1 MDLFIQ
7 LIQNLRKVLN
17 SLKKRN
23 MADED
28 PEIRWYFSYCK
39 TLMEQVV
46 DFVEP
51 LKLINATDKLLKD
64 YTQSEEMMILYACLL
79 SILRFMEGIS
89 WGYSPMLM
97 HQKLDEETMLSI
109 KVTLNQLVMIR

>member
-1 MDLFIQ
+1 
-7 LIQNLRKVLN
+7 
-17 SLKKRN
+17 

-39 TLMEQVV
+39 TLMGQVV

-64 YTQSEEMMILYACLL
+64 YT
-79 SILRFMEGIS
+79 
-89 WGYSPMLM
+89 
-97 HQKLDEETMLSI
+97 
-109 KVTLNQLVMIR
+109 